1 MDEFIEV
8 RGAREHNLKNLSLK
22 IPRNK
27 ITVITGLSGSG
38 KSSLAFDTIY
48 AEGQR
53 RYLES
58 LSSYAKQFLEK
69 LKKPDVDHI
78 SGLSPAIAIE
88 QRSVTHNPR
97 STVATVTEIYD
108 YLRLLFAKVGIPYC
122 PSCHEILRSQSREE
136 LFKDLLERFAG
147 REVQVLAPLAR
158 GRKGE
163 FQKLFQDSLK
173 KGFDR
178 ARIDGSVRLIK
189 QDMKLRKSVRHDIEI
204 VIDELTLLKGEDRPN
219 SPSKDSRVNWT
230 SPGNPLSE
238 ENSPNTVQFPHDGNW
253 GNPDNHNERENKSQD
268 RCQDKRF
275 RNSFVCA
282 LDLTKG
288 HIAILEKE
296 DNGEGVLHFF
306 STTKT
311 CAKCQISLPD
321 LAPNMFSFNSPY
333 GACPKCKG
341 LGKLSQIFAQGVI
354 LAPHKPLM
362 NALNKDVFFS
372 FNKYFFEDL
381 LHDLTE
387 KYNFEWDTPYRDW
400 PEEAKEVFFL
410 GDGDIAGL
418 VEEWERLFHETNSEE
433 VRAKVRKFL
442 REEIC
447 PECAGKRLRQESLS
461 VLIEGKNITEV
472 TALSVEETVPFF
484 RDLFF
489 QGAQE
494 VIAEPILREVRE
506 RLSFLLDIGLGYLTL
521 DRTVATLAG
530 GELQRIRLAAQI
542 GLGLT
547 GVLYVLDEPS
557 IGLHPRDNGKL
568 LDSLEKLRDL
578 KNTVLVVEH
587 DEETIRRAEH
597 VIDLGPG
604 AGIQGGEIVAQGK
617 LAEMKECPQS
627 LTLQYLSGE
636 LSIEVPK
643 DRKGARTVPELI
655 VKSCCEHN
663 LKNID
668 VTFPLGLFICV
679 TGVSGSGKSTL
690 VHDILYKEL
699 HNRIFKTEYKV
710 GRFGTLEG
718 AEHIDKIIEIDQAP
732 IGRTPRSN
740 PATYTDIFGFIRK
753 LYSDMELSKLRRY
766 SQSRFSFNLKG
777 GRCENCRGAG
787 SEKLEMSFMPDL
799 FVVCESCRGK
809 RYNEPTLEVRYQGK
823 NIAEVL
829 DLSVR
834 EAIGFFARLSMIR
847 ERLEVLETV
856 GLGYLKLGQSS
867 TTLSGGEAQRIKIAS
882 ELIKKAT
889 GKTLYLLDE
898 PTTGLHFGDIQHLL
912 KALFDLRNQG
922 NTVVVIEHNLDVIK
936 MADYV
941 IDLGPDGG
949 KDGGRIVACG
959 SPEEVAGVPGSY
971 TGQFLR
977 KVLGM
982 GAG

>member
-1 MDEFIEV
+1 MEEFIEIQ
-8 RGAREHNLKNLSLK
+8 GAREHNLKNLSLK

-27 ITVITGLSGSG
+27 FTVVTGLSGSG

-108 YLRLLFAKVGIPYC
+108 YLRLLFAKVGTSHC
-122 PSCHEILRSQSREE
+122 PSCGETLRSQTREE
-136 LFKDLLERFAG
+136 LFQDLLQRFSG
-147 REVQVLAPLAR
+147 KDIQVLAPLVR

-163 FQKLFQDSLK
+163 FQKLFQDALK

-178 ARIDGSVRLIK
+178 ARIDDHVRILK
-189 QDMKLRKSVRHDIEI
+189 PEMKLRKSFRHDIEI
-204 VIDELTLLKGEDRPN
+204 VVDELMPSADEDRRFKN
-219 SPSKDSRVNWT
+219 S
-230 SPGNPLSE
+230 LM
-238 ENSPNTVQFPHDGNW
+238 
-253 GNPDNHNERENKSQD
+253 
-268 RCQDKRF
+268 
-275 RNSFVCA
+275 CA
-282 LDLTKG
+282 LDLAKG
-288 HIAILEKE
+288 HVAILKRSREKSAQP
-296 DNGEGVLHFF
+296 HFF

-311 CAKCQISLPD
+311 CAKCQLSLPD
-321 LAPNMFSFNSPY
+321 LTPNMFSFNSPY
-333 GACPKCKG
+333 GACARCKG
-341 LGKLSQIFAQGVI
+341 LGKLSQVFVKGLIASPQ
-354 LAPHKPLM
+354 KPLM
-362 NALNKDVFFS
+362 NALHQDVFFS
-372 FNKYFFEDL
+372 FNKYFIEDL
-381 LHDLTE
+381 LHDLTQ
-387 KYNFEWDTPYRDW
+387 KYNFEWDTPYQDW
-400 PEEAKEVFFL
+400 PEDAKEAFFL
-410 GDGDIAGL
+410 GDGDISGL

-433 VRAKVRKFL
+433 IRAKIRKFL

-447 PECAGKRLRQESLS
+447 PECAGKRLRKESLG
-461 VLIEGKNITEV
+461 VLVAGKNIAEV
-472 TALSVEETVPFF
+472 TALAVEEVVPFF
-484 RDLFF
+484 QALRFEDS
-489 QGAQE
+489 E
-494 VIAEPILREVRE
+494 KMIAEPILREIRE
-506 RLSFLLDIGLGYLTL
+506 RLAFLLNIGLGYLTL

-568 LDSLEKLRDL
+568 LDALEKLRDL

-587 DEETIRRAEH
+587 DEETIRRADH

-604 AGIQGGEIVAQGK
+604 AGIEGGQIVAQGQ
-617 LAEMKECPQS
+617 LAELKDCPDS
-627 LTLQYLSGE
+627 LTLQYLSGAR
-636 LSIEVPK
+636 SIEVPK
-643 DRKGARTVPELI
+643 KRKFDPKAPKLI
-655 VKSCCEHN
+655 VRGCREHN
-663 LKNID
+663 LKDID
-668 VTFPLGLFICV
+668 AVFPLGYFICV

-699 HNRIFKTEYKV
+699 HNRIWKTQYKA
-710 GRFGTLEG
+710 GIFEALEG
-718 AEHIDKIIEIDQAP
+718 AESIDKIIEIDQAP

-740 PATYTDIFGFIRK
+740 PATYTDIFAFIRK
-753 LYSDMELSKLRRY
+753 LYSDMELSRLRRY

-777 GRCENCRGAG
+777 GRCETCRGMG
-787 SEKLEMSFMPDL
+787 FEKLEMSFMPDL

-809 RYNEPTLEVRYQGK
+809 RYNEPTLDVRYQGK

-834 EAIGFFARLSMIR
+834 EAIGFFKKFSMIR
-847 ERLEVLETV
+847 ERLEILDAV
-856 GLGYLKLGQSS
+856 GLGYVKLGQSS
-867 TTLSGGEAQRIKIAS
+867 ATLSGGEAQRIKIAA

-889 GKTLYLLDE
+889 GRTLYLLDE
-898 PTTGLHFGDIQHLL
+898 PTTGLHFGDIEHLL
-912 KALFDLRNQG
+912 KALFELRDQG

-936 MADYV
+936 TADHV
-941 IDLGPDGG
+941 IDLGPEGG
-949 KDGGRIVACG
+949 KDGGRVVACG
-959 SPEEVAGVPGSY
+959 SPEEVADVPGSY

-977 KVLGM
+977 KILK
-982 GAG
+982 

>member
-22 IPRNK
+22 IPRNQV
-27 ITVITGLSGSG
+27 TVITGLSGSG

-97 STVATVTEIYD
+97 STVATVTEVYD
-108 YLRLLFAKVGIPYC
+108 YLRLLFAKIGIPHC
-122 PSCHEILRSQSREE
+122 PSCHEPLQSQTRED
-136 LFKDLLERFAG
+136 LLKDLLARFAE

-163 FQKLFQDSLK
+163 FQKLLQDSLK

-204 VIDELTLLKGEDRPN
+204 VIDELTPLKGEDR
-219 SPSKDSRVNWT
+219 
-230 SPGNPLSE
+230 
-238 ENSPNTVQFPHDGNW
+238 
-253 GNPDNHNERENKSQD
+253 
-268 RCQDKRF
+268 RF
-275 RNSFVCA
+275 RNSVVCA
-282 LDLTKG
+282 LDFTKG
-288 HIAILEKE
+288 YIAILEKGN
-296 DNGEGVLHFF
+296 DGRGGPHFF

-321 LAPNMFSFNSPY
+321 LTPNMFSFNSPY
-333 GACPKCKG
+333 GACTKCKG
-341 LGKLSQIFAQGVI
+341 LGKLSQIFTKGVI
-354 LAPHKPLM
+354 LAPQKPLM

-387 KYNFEWDTPYRDW
+387 KYNFEWDTPYQDW
-400 PEEAKEVFFL
+400 PEDAKEVFFL
-410 GDGDIAGL
+410 GDGDIPGL
-418 VEEWERLFHETNSEE
+418 VEEWERLFHETNSEK

-442 REEIC
+442 REETC
-447 PECAGKRLRQESLS
+447 PECAGKRLRKESLG
-461 VLIEGKNITEV
+461 VLIEKKNIAEI
-472 TALSVEETVPFF
+472 TALPIDEAVPFF
-484 RDLFF
+484 RDLHF
-489 QGAQE
+489 QGVQE
-494 VIAEPILREVRE
+494 MIAEPILREVRE
-506 RLSFLLDIGLGYLTL
+506 RLSFLLNIGLGYLTL

-587 DEETIRRAEH
+587 DEETIRRADH

-604 AGIQGGEIVAQGK
+604 AGTGGGEVVAQGK
-617 LAEMKECPQS
+617 LAEIKGCPRS
-627 LTLQYLSGE
+627 LTLKYLSGE
-636 LSIEVPK
+636 LSIGVPR
-643 DRKGARTVPELI
+643 DRKDSRKAPKLV
-655 VKSCCEHN
+655 VKGCREHN

-668 VTFPLGLFICV
+668 VVFPLGLFICV

-699 HNRIFKTEYKV
+699 HNRIWKTEYKV
-710 GRFGTLEG
+710 GAFETLKG
-718 AEHIDKIIEIDQAP
+718 AERIDKIIEIDQAP
-732 IGRTPRSN
+732 IGRSPRSN

-799 FVVCESCRGK
+799 FVICESCRGK

-834 EAIGFFARLSMIR
+834 EAIGFFAKLSMVR
-847 ERLEVLETV
+847 ERLEILEAA

-867 TTLSGGEAQRIKIAS
+867 TTLSGGEAQRIKIAA

-898 PTTGLHFGDIQHLL
+898 PTTGLHFGDIRHLL
-912 KALFDLRNQG
+912 EALFDLRDQG

-936 MADYV
+936 MADHV
-941 IDLGPDGG
+941 IDLGPEGG

-959 SPEEVAGVPGSY
+959 SPEEVARVAGSY

-977 KVLGM
+977 KVPGM
-982 GAG
+982 EAG

>member
-108 YLRLLFAKVGIPYC
+108 YLRLLFAKVGIPHC
-122 PSCHEILRSQSREE
+122 PSCHEPLQSQTREE
-136 LFKDLLERFAG
+136 LYRDLLARFSG
-147 REVQVLAPLAR
+147 REVQVLAPMVR

-204 VIDELTLLKGEDRPN
+204 VIDELAPSKNEDR
-219 SPSKDSRVNWT
+219 
-230 SPGNPLSE
+230 
-238 ENSPNTVQFPHDGNW
+238 
-253 GNPDNHNERENKSQD
+253 
-268 RCQDKRF
+268 RF
-275 RNSFVCA
+275 RNSYICA

-288 HIAILEKE
+288 HVAILEKE
-296 DNGEGVLHFF
+296 RGGKGVLHFF

-321 LAPNMFSFNSPY
+321 LTPNMFSFNSPY

-341 LGKLSQIFAQGVI
+341 LGKLSQIFAKGVI
-354 LAPHKPLM
+354 SSPQKPLM
-362 NALNKDVFFS
+362 SALNKDVFFS

-387 KYNFEWDTPYRDW
+387 KYSFEWDTPYQDW

-410 GDGDIAGL
+410 GDGDISGL

-447 PECAGKRLRQESLS
+447 PECAGKRLRKESLG
-461 VLIEGKNITEV
+461 VLIDGKNIAEV
-472 TALSVEETVPFF
+472 TAFPVDEAVPFF
-484 RDLFF
+484 RNLCFKDVHK
-489 QGAQE
+489 

-506 RLSFLLDIGLGYLTL
+506 RLSFLLNIGLGYLAL
-521 DRTVATLAG
+521 ERTVATLAG

-568 LDSLEKLRDL
+568 LDALEKLRDL

-587 DEETIRRAEH
+587 DEETIRRADH

-604 AGIQGGEIVAQGK
+604 AGLEGGEIVAQGVFPDMSSPPK
-617 LAEMKECPQS
+617 DGSASGGKSQISDLKFPRS
-627 LTLQYLSGE
+627 LTLKYLSGA

-643 DRKGARTVPELI
+643 ERKGSQKASKLMLKGCR
-655 VKSCCEHN
+655 EHN

-668 VTFPLGLFICV
+668 VAFPLGLFICV

-699 HNRIFKTEYKV
+699 HNRIWKTEYKV
-710 GRFGTLEG
+710 GAFGTLEG
-718 AEHIDKIIEIDQAP
+718 AERIDKIIEIDQAP

-753 LYSDMELSKLRRY
+753 LFSDMELSKLRRY
-766 SQSRFSFNLKG
+766 GQSRFSFNLKG
-777 GRCENCRGAG
+777 GRCEQCRGAG

-809 RYNEPTLEVRYQGK
+809 RYNEPTMEVRYQGK

-847 ERLEVLETV
+847 ERLEVLEAV

-867 TTLSGGEAQRIKIAS
+867 TTLSGGEAQRIKIAA

-889 GKTLYLLDE
+889 GRTLYLLDE

-912 KALFDLRNQG
+912 KSLFDLRSQG

-941 IDLGPDGG
+941 IDLGPEGG
-949 KDGGRIVACG
+949 KDGGKIIACG

-977 KVLGM
+977 KALGM
-982 GAG
+982 TA

>member
-1 MDEFIEV
+1 MDEFIEI

-27 ITVITGLSGSG
+27 FVVITGLSGSG

-69 LKKPDVDHI
+69 LKKPEVDHI

-108 YLRLLFAKVGIPYC
+108 YLRLLFAKAGTAHC
-122 PSCHEILRSQSREE
+122 PSCHEALQSQTRED
-136 LFKDLLERFAG
+136 LFKDLSARFAG
-147 REVQVLAPLAR
+147 KEVQVLAPVVR

-173 KGFDR
+173 KGYDR
-178 ARIDGSVRLIK
+178 VRIDGTVKLVK
-189 QDMKLRKSVRHDIEI
+189 QDTKLRKSVRHDIEI
-204 VIDELTLLKGEDRPN
+204 VIDELTPLKTEDLSN
-219 SPSKDSRVNWT
+219 SPSKDLKVNWAG
-230 SPGNPLSE
+230 PGNPLS
-238 ENSPNTVQFPHDGNW
+238 
-253 GNPDNHNERENKSQD
+253 RETKCQD
-268 RCQDKRF
+268 RRF
-275 RNSFVCA
+275 RNSFMCA

-288 HIAILEKE
+288 HVAILEKKE
-296 DNGEGVLHFF
+296 RSGELHFF

-321 LAPNMFSFNSPY
+321 LTPNMFSFNSPY

-341 LGKLSQIFAQGVI
+341 LGKLSQIFAKGVI
-354 LAPHKPLM
+354 SSPQKPLM
-362 NALNKDVFFS
+362 SALNKDVFFS

-387 KYNFEWDTPYRDW
+387 KYNFDWDTPYQDW

-410 GDGDIAGL
+410 GDGDISGL

-442 REEIC
+442 REEVC
-447 PECAGKRLRQESLS
+447 SECAGKRLSKESLA
-461 VLIEGKNITEV
+461 VLIDGKNVAEV
-472 TALSVEETVPFF
+472 TALPVEEAVPFF
-484 RDLFF
+484 QALRFRDS
-489 QGAQE
+489 QKT
-494 VIAEPILREVRE
+494 VTEPILREVRE
-506 RLSFLLDIGLGYLTL
+506 RLAFLLNIGLGYLAL

-557 IGLHPRDNGKL
+557 IGLHPRDNDKL
-568 LDSLEKLRDL
+568 LDALEKLRDL
-578 KNTVLVVEH
+578 KNSVLVVEH
-587 DEETIRRAEH
+587 DEETMRRADH

-604 AGIQGGEIVAQGK
+604 AGIEGGEIVAQGTPED
-617 LAEMKECPQS
+617 LNSQISNWPRS
-627 LTLQYLSGE
+627 LTLKYLSGE
-636 LSIEVPK
+636 LSIKVPEKRKDGRKVPK
-643 DRKGARTVPELI
+643 LILKGCR
-655 VKSCCEHN
+655 EHN

-668 VTFPLGLFICV
+668 AVFPLGLLICV

-690 VHDILYKEL
+690 AHDILYKEL
-699 HNRIFKTEYKV
+699 HNRIWKTQYKV
-710 GRFGTLEG
+710 GAFAALSG
-718 AEHIDKIIEIDQAP
+718 AELLDKIIEIDQAP

-740 PATYTDIFGFIRK
+740 PATYTDIFAFIRK

-777 GRCENCRGAG
+777 GRCEQCRGAG
-787 SEKLEMSFMPDL
+787 AEKLEMSFMPDL

-809 RYNEPTLEVRYQGK
+809 RYNEPTLDVRYQGK

-834 EAIGFFARLSMIR
+834 EAIQFFSKLSFIR
-847 ERLEVLETV
+847 ERLEILEAV
-856 GLGYLKLGQSS
+856 GLGYVKLGQSS
-867 TTLSGGEAQRIKIAS
+867 TTLSGGEAQRIKIAA

-889 GKTLYLLDE
+889 GRTLYLLDE
-898 PTTGLHFGDIQHLL
+898 PTTGLHFGDIQHLM
-912 KALFDLRNQG
+912 KALLDLRDQG
-922 NTVVVIEHNLDVIK
+922 NTVIVIEHNLDVIK
-936 MADYV
+936 MADHI
-941 IDLGPDGG
+941 IDLGPEGG
-949 KDGGRIVACG
+949 KAGGSIVAQG
-959 SPEEVAGVPGSY
+959 TPEQVAAIPESY

-977 KVLGM
+977 KILHPGS
-982 GAG
+982 

>member
-1 MDEFIEV
+1 MEEFIEV
-8 RGAREHNLKNLSLK
+8 RGAREHNLKNLSLR

-27 ITVITGLSGSG
+27 VTVITGLSGSG

-108 YLRLLFAKVGIPYC
+108 YLRLLFAKVGIPHC
-122 PSCHEILRSQSREE
+122 PSCREPLQSQTREG
-136 LFKDLLERFAG
+136 LFKDLLARFAG
-147 REVQVLAPLAR
+147 REVQVLAPLVR

-163 FQKLFQDSLK
+163 FQKLFQDALK

-178 ARIDGSVRLIK
+178 ARIDGSVKLIK

-204 VIDELTLLKGEDRPN
+204 VIDELTPHKN
-219 SPSKDSRVNWT
+219 
-230 SPGNPLSE
+230 E
-238 ENSPNTVQFPHDGNW
+238 E
-253 GNPDNHNERENKSQD
+253 R
-268 RCQDKRF
+268 RF

-288 HIAILEKE
+288 HVAILEK
-296 DNGEGVLHFF
+296 GSHGQGVLHFF

-321 LAPNMFSFNSPY
+321 LTPNMFSFNSPY

-341 LGKLSQIFAQGVI
+341 LGKLSQIFVKGVI
-354 LAPHKPLM
+354 SAPQKPLM
-362 NALNKDVFFS
+362 SALNKDVFFS

-387 KYNFEWDTPYRDW
+387 KYNFDWDTPYQDW
-400 PEEAKEVFFL
+400 PEDAKEVFFL
-410 GDGDIAGL
+410 GDGDISGL

-447 PECAGKRLRQESLS
+447 PECEGKRLRKESLG
-461 VLIEGKNITEV
+461 VLIGGKSIAEV
-472 TALSVEETVPFF
+472 TASPVDEAVPFF
-484 RDLFF
+484 RELSF
-489 QGAQE
+489 QSTQK
-494 VIAEPILREVRE
+494 VISEPILREVRE
-506 RLSFLLDIGLGYLTL
+506 RLSFLLNIGLGYLAL

-568 LDSLEKLRDL
+568 LDALEKLRDL

-587 DEETIRRAEH
+587 DEETIRRADH

-604 AGIQGGEIVAQGK
+604 AGIEGGEIVAQGR
-617 LAEMKECPQS
+617 LDEMKDCPRS
-627 LTLQYLSGE
+627 LTLKYLSGE
-636 LSIEVPK
+636 LSIAVPK
-643 DRKGARTVPELI
+643 DRKDARKAPKLV
-655 VKSCCEHN
+655 VKGCREHN
-663 LKNID
+663 LKGVD
-668 VTFPLGLFICV
+668 VAFPLGLFICV

-699 HNRIFKTEYKV
+699 HNRIWKTEYKV
-710 GRFGTLEG
+710 GAFEKLEG
-718 AEHIDKIIEIDQAP
+718 ADRIDKIIEIDQAP

-766 SQSRFSFNLKG
+766 GQSRFSFNLKG

-809 RYNEPTLEVRYQGK
+809 RYNEPTLDVRYKGK

-834 EAIGFFARLSMIR
+834 EAIVFFAKLSMIR
-847 ERLEVLETV
+847 ERLEVLEAV

-867 TTLSGGEAQRIKIAS
+867 TTLSGGEAQRIKIAA

-912 KALFDLRNQG
+912 KALFDLRSQG
-922 NTVVVIEHNLDVIK
+922 NTVVVIEHNLDVMK
-936 MADYV
+936 MADYL
-941 IDLGPDGG
+941 IDLGPEGG
-949 KDGGRIVACG
+949 KDGGRVVACG
-959 SPEEVAGVPGSY
+959 SPEEVAAVPGSY

-982 GAG
+982 

>member
-1 MDEFIEV
+1 MDEYIEV

-27 ITVITGLSGSG
+27 VTVITGLSGSG

-48 AEGQR
+48 ADGQR

-108 YLRLLFAKVGIPYC
+108 YLRLLFAKVGIPHC
-122 PSCHEILRSQSREE
+122 PSCYEPLRSQSREE
-136 LFKDLLERFAG
+136 LFKDLLARFAG
-147 REVQVLAPLAR
+147 REVQVLAPFAR

-163 FQKLFQDSLK
+163 FQKLFQDALK

-178 ARIDGSVRLIK
+178 ARIDGTVKLIK

-204 VIDELTLLKGEDRPN
+204 VIDELTPSKGEDR
-219 SPSKDSRVNWT
+219 
-230 SPGNPLSE
+230 
-238 ENSPNTVQFPHDGNW
+238 
-253 GNPDNHNERENKSQD
+253 
-268 RCQDKRF
+268 RF

-288 HIAILEKE
+288 HVAILE
-296 DNGEGVLHFF
+296 NEGKDKGALHFF

-341 LGKLSQIFAQGVI
+341 LGKLSQIFTRGVI
-354 LAPHKPLM
+354 SAPQKPLM
-362 NALNKDVFFS
+362 SALNKDVFFS

-387 KYNFEWDTPYRDW
+387 KYNFEWDTPYQDW

-410 GDGDIAGL
+410 GDGDISGL

-447 PECAGKRLRQESLS
+447 PECAGKRLRKESLG
-461 VLIEGKNITEV
+461 VLIAGKNIAEV
-472 TALSVEETVPFF
+472 TAFPVDEAVPFF
-484 RDLFF
+484 QGLRF
-489 QGAQE
+489 QNTQE

-506 RLSFLLDIGLGYLTL
+506 RLSFLLNIGLGYLTL

-568 LDSLEKLRDL
+568 LDALEKLRDL

-587 DEETIRRAEH
+587 DEETIRRADH

-604 AGIQGGEIVAQGK
+604 AGIEGGEIVAQGK
-617 LAEMKECPQS
+617 LDDLKSQISNYPAS
-627 LTLQYLSGE
+627 LTLKYLSGE

-643 DRKGARTVPELI
+643 GRKDGRKAPKLVIKGCR
-655 VKSCCEHN
+655 EHN

-668 VTFPLGLFICV
+668 AAFPLGLFICV

-699 HNRIFKTEYKV
+699 HNRIWKTEYKV
-710 GRFGTLEG
+710 GAFATLEG
-718 AEHIDKIIEIDQAP
+718 AGLIDKIIEIDQAP

-753 LYSDMELSKLRRY
+753 LFSDMELSKLRRY

-799 FVVCESCRGK
+799 FVICESCRGK
-809 RYNEPTLEVRYQGK
+809 RYNEPTLDVRYQGK

-834 EAIGFFARLSMIR
+834 EAIGFFAKLSMIR
-847 ERLEVLETV
+847 ERLEVLESV

-867 TTLSGGEAQRIKIAS
+867 TTLSGGEAQRIKIAA

-912 KALFDLRNQG
+912 KSLFDLRTQG

-941 IDLGPDGG
+941 IDLGPEGG
-949 KDGGRIVACG
+949 KDGGRIIACG
-959 SPEEVAGVPGSY
+959 SPEEIAGVQDSY

-977 KVLGM
+977 KILGI

>member
-1 MDEFIEV
+1 MQEFIEV
-8 RGAREHNLKNLSLK
+8 QGAREHNLKNLSIR
-22 IPRNK
+22 IPRNQFV
-27 ITVITGLSGSG
+27 VITGLSGSG

-108 YLRLLFAKVGIPYC
+108 YLRLLFAKVGIPHC
-122 PSCHEILRSQSREE
+122 PSCHEPLQSQTREG
-136 LFKDLLERFAG
+136 LLKDLLVRFAG
-147 REVQVLAPLAR
+147 REVQVLAPLVR

-163 FQKLFQDSLK
+163 FQKLFQDALK

-178 ARIDGSVRLIK
+178 ARIDGNVRLIK

-204 VIDELTLLKGEDRPN
+204 VIDELTPVVGE
-219 SPSKDSRVNWT
+219 
-230 SPGNPLSE
+230 E
-238 ENSPNTVQFPHDGNW
+238 
-253 GNPDNHNERENKSQD
+253 
-268 RCQDKRF
+268 KRF

-288 HIAILEKE
+288 HVAILEKE
-296 DNGEGVLHFF
+296 IGGKGQLHFY

-321 LAPNMFSFNSPY
+321 LMPNMFSFNSPY

-341 LGKLSQIFAQGVI
+341 LGKLSQIFMKGVI
-354 LAPHKPLM
+354 SAPQKPLM
-362 NALNKDVFFS
+362 GALNKDVFFS

-387 KYNFEWDTPYRDW
+387 KYNFEWDTPYEDW
-400 PEEAKEVFFL
+400 PEDAKEVFFL
-410 GDGDIAGL
+410 GDGDISGL

-447 PECAGKRLRQESLS
+447 PECAGKRLRKESLG
-461 VLIEGKNITEV
+461 VLIGGKNIAEV
-472 TALSVEETVPFF
+472 TALPVDEAVPFF
-484 RDLFF
+484 QALSF
-489 QGAQE
+489 QDAQKM
-494 VIAEPILREVRE
+494 IAEPILREVRE
-506 RLSFLLDIGLGYLTL
+506 RLSFLLNIGLGYLAL

-568 LDSLEKLRDL
+568 LDALEKLRDL

-587 DEETIRRAEH
+587 DEETIRRADH

-604 AGIQGGEIVAQGK
+604 AGIEGGEIVAQGSP
-617 LAEMKECPQS
+617 AELKSQILNYPKS
-627 LTLQYLSGE
+627 LTLKYLSGE
-636 LSIEVPK
+636 LAIEVPK
-643 DRKGARTVPELI
+643 ERKDSRKAPKLV
-655 VKSCCEHN
+655 VKGGCEHN

-668 VTFPLGLFICV
+668 AFFPLGLFICV

-699 HNRIFKTEYKV
+699 HNQIWKTEYKV
-710 GRFGTLEG
+710 GAFASLEG
-718 AEHIDKIIEIDQAP
+718 ADRIDKIIEIDQAP

-799 FVVCESCRGK
+799 FVVCDSCRGK
-809 RYNEPTLEVRYQGK
+809 RYNEPTLDVRYQGK

-834 EAIGFFARLSMIR
+834 EAIGFFSKLSMIR
-847 ERLEVLETV
+847 ERLEVLDAV

-867 TTLSGGEAQRIKIAS
+867 TTLSGGEAQRIKIAA

-912 KALFDLRNQG
+912 KALFDLRSQG

-936 MADYV
+936 MADHV
-941 IDLGPDGG
+941 IDLGPEGG
-949 KDGGRIVACG
+949 KDGGRMVACG
-959 SPEEVAGVPGSY
+959 SPEEVARVPASY

-977 KVLGM
+977 KALGI
-982 GAG
+982 GVG